1 MTKLEKQ
8 FLFQLLNRGDLLS
21 ILSQPADE
29 WNDAEFINDYWLS
42 IHNWNKAIWKLLK
55 QLYLW
60 YK

>member
-21 ILSQPADE
+21 VLSQAADE
-29 WNDAEFINDYWLS
+29 WLDEEFKYEFWLS
-42 IHNWNKAIWKLLK
+42 INSWNKAIWKLLK

>member
-29 WNDAEFINDYWLS
+29 WNDAEFQYDFWLS